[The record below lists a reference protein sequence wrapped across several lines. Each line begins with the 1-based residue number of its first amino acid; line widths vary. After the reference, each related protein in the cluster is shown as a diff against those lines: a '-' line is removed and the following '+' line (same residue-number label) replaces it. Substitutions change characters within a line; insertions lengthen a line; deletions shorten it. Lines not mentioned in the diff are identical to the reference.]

1 MMLRR
6 VTIWCGHPF
15 PFRNPACFLVNY
27 RSTVLA
33 IRWMMIMAKILLGAD
48 SKAIPRQLLQL
59 LRALKIKG
67 GADVQ

>member
-1 MMLRR
+1 
-6 VTIWCGHPF
+6 
-15 PFRNPACFLVNY
+15 
-27 RSTVLA
+27 
-33 IRWMMIMAKILLGAD
+33 MARILLGAD